1 MAEQNVAH
9 TAASKAEIGIR
20 CHLLMPVVEGN
31 TLEDEDVSSFL
42 AGRLTVD
49 FEASEPLPRIQLS

>member
-1 MAEQNVAH
+1 MAEPNLTQPAAD
-9 TAASKAEIGIR
+9 TAEMGFR
-20 CHLLMPVVEGN
+20 CRLLMPVIEGN

-49 FEASEPLPRIQLS
+49 SRQANRCLSIQLS

>member
-1 MAEQNVAH
+1 MAESTFTQPAAD
-9 TAASKAEIGIR
+9 TAEMAFR
-20 CHLLMPVVEGN
+20 CHLLMPVIEGN

>member
-1 MAEQNVAH
+1 MAESTFTQPAAD
-9 TAASKAEIGIR
+9 TAEMGFR
-20 CHLLMPVVEGN
+20 CRLLMPVIEGN